1 MLVSE
6 IPALREYWYPIA
18 YGDQVGP
25 APFAFRIFG
34 EDYVAWRP
42 APGEAARASW
52 DQCPH
57 RAARLSQGWVADG
70 CLTCPYHGW
79 RFDRTG
85 RCVEIPANEP
95 DLPSPA
101 RARLR
106 TVLVGERYGLVW
118 VCVGTPRADIPDL
131 PEAEDPGFT
140 MIHELMETWTASA
153 PRIVDN
159 ALDTSH
165 LAFVHRNTIGSS
177 ASPRLQDLEIE
188 RDGLNVRFS
197 TSYVTQVSDAQKRN
211 TGITT
216 DVTTRITRAEL
227 PNPLMFRGVLEYPD
241 NGLLHVLY
249 KTCTPVDDAH
259 TLFCQ
264 WIARNDAPDEEK
276 QQGIIDMDRRVQAED
291 KALLEG
297 ITPEF
302 PVEITTEVH
311 TRSDRMTL
319 EYRKILAELAGESGD
334 VRADREWAR
343 F

>member
-1 MLVSE
+1 
-6 IPALREYWYPIA
+6 
-18 YGDQVGP
+18 
-25 APFAFRIFG
+25 
-34 EDYVAWRP
+34 
-42 APGEAARASW
+42 
-52 DQCPH
+52 
-57 RAARLSQGWVADG
+57 
-70 CLTCPYHGW
+70 
-79 RFDRTG
+79 
-85 RCVEIPANEP
+85 
-95 DLPSPA
+95 
-101 RARLR
+101 
-106 TVLVGERYGLVW
+106 
-118 VCVGTPRADIPDL
+118 
-131 PEAEDPGFT
+131 
-140 MIHELMETWTASA
+140 METWTASA

-159 ALDTSH
+159 ALDTAH
-165 LAFVHRNTIGSS
+165 LAFVHRNSIGSS

-216 DVTTRITRAEL
+216 DFTTRITRAEL

-249 KTCTPVDDAH
+249 KTCTPVDDTH

-276 QQGIIDMDRRVQAED
+276 QRGIIDMDRRVQAED
-291 KALLEG
+291 RALLEE

-319 EYRKILAELAGESGD
+319 EYRKILAELARESGE
-334 VRADREWAR
+334 VRGDRDWAR